1 MILPLPFLEVC
12 TGRGFAGQAS
22 GTGFMAGVCSST
34 VNSLSVKWRKAAF
47 LLNDRSQYGATGTNL
62 SYEVFSAG

>member
-1 MILPLPFLEVC
+1 MILLLLFLEAY

-22 GTGFMAGVCSST
+22 GTGFMAGICSST
-34 VNSLSVKWRKAAF
+34 VNLLSVKWRKAAF

-62 SYEVFSAG
+62 SYEVFTAG